1 MKNNIIVVNEIVKY
15 ESNFK
20 EGLVF
25 YYKGN
30 IEEFKNDLINE
41 INNNEAVEVLEYY
54 RSCFN
59 GLNDTNSIEEKR
71 KALYGIILMLE
82 GFID

>member
-41 INNNEAVEVLEYY
+41 INNNEILQYY

-59 GLNDTNSIEEKR
+59 GLNDTNSTEEKR